1 VKRLTLSRNA
11 AVDLDE
17 IALYIGSPE
26 GLDNPEAADR
36 LLLQILEKCRAIARR
51 PGIYQLRPEFG
62 PGMRRALHK
71 RYLILFRER
80 ATDVRIERIIHDARD
95 VANIMRNR

>member
-11 AVDLDE
+11 AADLDE
-17 IALYIGSPE
+17 IVFYIGSPE

-36 LLLQILEKCRAIARR
+36 LLLQIQNRAIARR
-51 PGIYQLRPEFG
+51 PGIYQVRPEFG
-62 PGMRRALHK
+62 PGIRRALHK

-80 ATDVRIERIIHDARD
+80 ATDVRIERVIHGARD
-95 VANIMRNR
+95 VPGVIRRK